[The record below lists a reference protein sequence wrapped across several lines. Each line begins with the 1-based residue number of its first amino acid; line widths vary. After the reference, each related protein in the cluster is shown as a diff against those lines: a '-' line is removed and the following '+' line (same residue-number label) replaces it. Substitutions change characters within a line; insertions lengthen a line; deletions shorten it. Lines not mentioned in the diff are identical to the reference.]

1 MGDKGQITL
10 LIACRERPDLIG
22 LDHVHTAQGVIRVVG
37 QVHDS
42 LEVLQGVVGM
52 RPDVLLIDGQ
62 APEFDAL
69 NTTLEVSASTR
80 STGVIVLG
88 GEDSADYLRRAMRA
102 GAKECLTASVDLDTL
117 ADAIAEVASIQRQ
130 LFPVDGPAASG
141 DGSYLSRVITVCGG
155 KEGVGKTT
163 IAVNLAVALAR
174 VSGDRVALLDLAFG
188 DAAVMLNLTTHHGFA
203 ELQAQEGRVDPT
215 SLRELMR
222 QHEAGVSVLPR
233 VARLRYLEQDPVDA
247 YVVQDVVGYLR
258 EQFRYIVVDNPPM
271 HLESELQSLSLADE
285 VLCVTTPWDIL
296 TLRNTRA
303 FLDAAV
309 GTFCPSD
316 RVRLVLNRS
325 DDHAMV
331 SRADVEKALQR
342 TVSIY
347 IPNDARL
354 VASSINVG
362 VPFVISKPESPVSR
376 AIKQFAAS
384 IAGVEKTSGSV
395 RRAFALFR

>member
-1 MGDKGQITL
+1 MGTNGQITL
-10 LIACRERPDLIG
+10 LIACRERADLIG

-42 LEVLQGVVGM
+42 VEVLQGVVGM

-62 APEFDAL
+62 AAEFDAL
-69 NTTLEVSASTR
+69 NTTLEVTASTR

-88 GEDSADYLRRAMRA
+88 GEDTPDYLRRAMRA

-130 LFPVDGPAASG
+130 LFPTDGPPGGDSG
-141 DGSYLSRVITVCGG
+141 HLSRVITICGG

-174 VSGDRVALLDLAFG
+174 ASGERIALLDLAFG
-188 DAAVMLNLTTHHGFA
+188 DAAVMLNLTTHHGFS
-203 ELQAQEGRVDPT
+203 ELQAQEGRVDPA
-215 SLRELMR
+215 SLRDLMR

-285 VLCVTTPWDIL
+285 MLCVTTPWDIL

-316 RVRLVLNRS
+316 RVRLVLNRN

-342 TVSIY
+342 TVSVY

-362 VPFVISKPESPVSR
+362 VPFIISKPESSVSR
-376 AIKQFAAS
+376 AIKQLAAG
-384 IAGVEKTSGSV
+384 IAGVEKTPSPV